1 MMGNEMERSRR
12 VARSR
17 GRWRRVPPNRR
28 AGRHR
33 LQTTIITRTP
43 FALETRQRQDFPM
56 NDPESHLNAAVPV
69 EMAGRRFDQVLA
81 ELFPDYSRSRLTIWI
96 KSGDALL
103 DGVAVAPRHL
113 VRGGEAVALRVRTER
128 EVGAEPEAI
137 ALDIRHEDADVLVVN
152 KPPGLVVHPG
162 AGNSAGTLQN
172 ALLHHDPKLGG
183 VPRAGI
189 VHRLDKDTSGLMV
202 VARTMR
208 AHTSLV
214 EQLSA
219 RDVHRQYAAIVY
231 GAMIA
236 GGRVDAPIGR
246 HPHDRLKQA
255 VREDGREAVTHYRV
269 RERFRAMTLVE
280 CRLETGRTHQI
291 RVHMAH
297 VKHPLIGDPQYG
309 GLLKL
314 PKGATPELV
323 EALRGFRRQALHAE
337 KLEFL
342 HPGSGKS
349 IAVEAERPAD
359 METLLAALR
368 ADTREHAR

>member
-1 MMGNEMERSRR
+1 
-12 VARSR
+12 
-17 GRWRRVPPNRR
+17 
-28 AGRHR
+28 
-33 LQTTIITRTP
+33 
-43 FALETRQRQDFPM
+43 M
-56 NDPESHLNAAVPV
+56 NDPESHLNASVPI
-69 EMAGRRFDQVLA
+69 ELAGQRFDQALA
-81 ELFPDYSRSRLTIWI
+81 EMFPDYSRSRLSAWI
-96 KSGDALL
+96 KSGDAQL
-103 DGVAVAPRHL
+103 DGATVAPRQL
-113 VRGGEAVALRVRTER
+113 VRGGEQVALRVRIER
-128 EVGAEPEAI
+128 AIGAEAEAI
-137 ALDIRHEDADVLVVN
+137 ALDIRHEDAEVLVVN
-152 KPPGLVVHPG
+152 KPAGLVVHPG
-162 AGNSAGTLQN
+162 AGNASGTLQN
-172 ALLHHDPKLGG
+172 ALLHHDPKLAGI
-183 VPRAGI
+183 PRGGI

-202 VARTMR
+202 VARTLR

-219 RDVHRQYAAIVY
+219 RAVHRQYAAIVY

-236 GGRVDAPIGR
+236 GGKVEAALGR

-314 PKGATPELV
+314 PKGATAELV

-337 KLEFL
+337 RLEFL
-342 HPGSGKS
+342 HPVSGRT

-359 METLLAALR
+359 MEALLAALR